1 MAVSNKPF
9 SVKGIKV
16 VSPGGLALWCKVTEP
31 ERTFNAKGTYSTEV
45 VVDPNDPTVVAFI
58 DKLEALRDEAFNE
71 AKGTLKPA
79 QATKLAKKDVYSEEV
94 DQEGNLTGKIKFK
107 FKLDNVDD
115 KEVGRNKVAV
125 YDSGA
130 GKARPEVI
138 KAVPLVGN
146 GSIIKCAAFANP
158 YYMAN
163 GNIIGVSLNWQ
174 TMQLLSLV
182 EYGGGSDFESEEE
195 GYVASEYKEPTEDTQ
210 ADDY

>member
-1 MAVSNKPF
+1 MAVNNKPF

-16 VSPGGLALWCKVTEP
+16 VSPKGSALWCKVTEP
-31 ERTFNAKGTYSTEV
+31 ERTFNAKGTYSTEI

-58 DKLEALRDEAFNE
+58 DKLEALRDEAFKE
-71 AKGTLKPA
+71 AKETLKPA

-94 DQEGNLTGKIKFK
+94 DQEGSLTGKIKFK

-115 KEVGRNKVAV
+115 KEIGRNKVAV

-138 KAVPLVGN
+138 KSVPLVGN

-174 TMQLLSLV
+174 TMQLLGLV
-182 EYGGGSDFESEEE
+182 EYGGGSDFESEED
-195 GYVASEYKEPTEDTQ
+195 GYTVSEPKEDTEYLKE
-210 ADDY
+210 DDY